1 MPAVHCRRANAGS
14 VAGGSVVSGIVAGG
28 SVARGSVVSGIMAS
42 GSGENRPPLP
52 SLARHRLA
60 TDQGWQGSLER
71 SLRRFDDGKV
81 IVLKADL
88 KGGRRPAPRA

>member
-42 GSGENRPPLP
+42 GSDEKKIAFTVVGETPL
-52 SLARHRLA
+52 RN
-60 TDQGWQGSLER
+60 
-71 SLRRFDDGKV
+71 
-81 IVLKADL
+81 
-88 KGGRRPAPRA
+88 